1 MAKSGECCGC
11 VNADGSP
18 RREARKGSAACRDC
32 LAELREVAA
41 GRMACPRYAGQP
53 HTTCRMHADEA
64 ARMFAKLQALTE
76 RERGRGWL

>member
-18 RREARKGSAACRDC
+18 RREACKGSAACRDC

-41 GRMACPRYAGQP
+41 GRMACPRYAP
-53 HTTCRMHADEA
+53 NDADHERNLAVMA
-64 ARMFAKLQALTE
+64 ARK
-76 RERGRGWL
+76 